1 MTESLRRLTRL
12 GLLGDTHGNLEHL
25 FIAANTLREQHVSIF
40 VVLGDWRFI
49 WPRTNWNRTLDRIDH
64 QLGEQT
70 MLFVDG
76 NHDWIPKI
84 TEFPIGRD
92 EVRWL
97 RPNIGHLPRGWRLT
111 LENGHVLAALGGATS
126 VDRHLRTED
135 EDWWPE
141 ESITQ
146 ADLAALGEE
155 PVTILLGHEAP
166 TPLPVLD
173 KILAAGDPQWPA
185 DAIAASEESRRMLSR
200 ALEQTSPRWYFG
212 GHMHHFVV
220 DATGST
226 CVMLLDRDE
235 YHVINVGVVDL
246 TDLSVAVSKRSGAQQ
261 SAVPPSEAKNRS
273 SRSRRHEEQDGQE
286 REE

>member
-1 MTESLRRLTRL
+1 MAATSDDDRAANVVEGNVPMTERLRRLTKL

-25 FIAANTLREQHVSIF
+25 FIAAKTLRDQDVSTF
-40 VVLGDWRFI
+40 VVLGDWGFV
-49 WPRTNWNRTLDRIDH
+49 WPRRSWNRTLDRIEQ
-64 QLGEQT
+64 QLGDQT

-92 EVRWL
+92 GVRWL

-111 LENGHVLAALGGATS
+111 LDNGQVLAALGGASS
-126 VDRHLRTED
+126 VDRHLRTEG

-141 ESITQ
+141 ESVTEV
-146 ADLAALGEE
+146 DLAALGEE

-173 KILAAGDPQWPA
+173 QILAAGNSEWPA
-185 DAIAASEESRRMLSR
+185 DAIASSEESRRMLSR

-220 DATGST
+220 DDWMST
-226 CVMLLDRDE
+226 RVMLLDRDD

-246 TDLSVAVSKRSGAQQ
+246 VGSSVAVSMRTGA
-261 SAVPPSEAKNRS
+261 
-273 SRSRRHEEQDGQE
+273 RRKVIRLSD
-286 REE
+286 